1 MKTKIDGILI
11 VEGSSDV
18 SYLSSFLDAQY
29 FITNGL
35 DISKDKIE
43 FLKEAS
49 KVNRLIAF
57 TDPDEAGETIKNKL
71 INEIQGICVA
81 FLKGNSRKN
90 YKKHGVAE
98 AKKEDILEALK
109 EYKTDKEI
117 FKEHYN
123 LVSLVSL
130 SENPQKVK
138 DVIIQKY
145 HLIPGNNK
153 SLENQLNIL
162 KITKEEIWKL
172 IEVTSTK

>member
-1 MKTKIDGILI
+1 MKTKIDGVLI

-18 SYLSSFLDAQY
+18 SYLSSFLDARY

-35 DISKDKIE
+35 DISKDKIA
-43 FLKEAS
+43 FLKEAN
-49 KVNRLIAF
+49 KVNKLIVF
-57 TDPDEAGETIKNKL
+57 TDPDNAGESIKNKL

-81 FLKGNSRKN
+81 FLKGNSRKK

-98 AKKEDILEALK
+98 AEKEDILEALN
-109 EYKTDKEI
+109 EHISDKEI

-123 LVSLVSL
+123 LVSLISL
-130 SENPQKVK
+130 SDNPQKVK
-138 DVIIQKY
+138 DIIIQKY
-145 HLIPGNNK
+145 HLIPGNNR

-162 KITKEEIWKL
+162 KITKEELWKL